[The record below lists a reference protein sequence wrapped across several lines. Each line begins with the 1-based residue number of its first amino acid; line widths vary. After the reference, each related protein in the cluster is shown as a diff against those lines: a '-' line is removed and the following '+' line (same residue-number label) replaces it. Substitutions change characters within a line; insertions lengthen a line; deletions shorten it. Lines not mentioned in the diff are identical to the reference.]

1 VLDVLVEVVLPILAV
16 ALVGGAV
23 GHRAG
28 LDARPLSAVTVMV
41 LTPALVFSSLATTD
55 LPSADALRVVVVLA
69 AVVAANAVVAH
80 VISVAAGWT
89 AAERGALVL
98 AAMTP
103 NLGNLGLPVSLLA
116 FGDDALPVASVAL
129 VTGAV
134 LNQTTGM
141 GVAARASGASTRQ
154 AVMAPIRYPGL
165 WAAAAGVAVN
175 VWELDVPL
183 AIERAVDTAA
193 AGAVPVM
200 LVILGL
206 QLWDRTPLED
216 SGGGDRARLAVAV
229 GNRLV
234 LGPVV
239 GWAAASAV
247 GLDEVGR
254 DTMIVLAA
262 MPTAVVTTVIAA
274 RFDARPR
281 WVTRAVVVST
291 ACAVLTLSA
300 LVAALR

>member
-1 VLDVLVEVVLPILAV
+1 VFEVLVEVVLPILAV

-55 LPSADALRVVVVLA
+55 LPGSDALRVVAVFV

-80 VISVAAGWT
+80 GAAVAAGWT
-89 AAERGALVL
+89 GAERGALVL

-103 NLGNLGLPVSLLA
+103 NLGNLGLPVALLA
-116 FGDDALPVASVAL
+116 FGDGALPIASVAL

-141 GVAARASGASTRQ
+141 GVAARASGASARQ
-154 AVMAPIRYPGL
+154 AVLAPLRYPGL

-175 VWELDVPL
+175 VWDLDVPL
-183 AIERAVDTAA
+183 AVERATATAA
-193 AGAVPVM
+193 DGAVPVM

-216 SGGGDRARLAVAV
+216 SSGGDSARLAIAV
-229 GNRLV
+229 GDRLV
-234 LGPVV
+234 LGPIV
-239 GWAAASAV
+239 GWAVASAV

-254 DTMIVLAA
+254 DTMIVLSA

-274 RFDARPR
+274 QFDARPR
-281 WVTRAVVVST
+281 WVTRVVVVST
-291 ACAVLTLSA
+291 AAAVLTLSA